1 MHKVI
6 RMTTSMFNLNEL
18 ERALN
23 DGYVIISATETHSA
37 NMGLII
43 YVLKKDK

>member
-6 RMTTSMFNLNEL
+6 RITTSMLNLYEL
-18 ERALN
+18 EHALN

>member
-6 RMTTSMFNLNEL
+6 RMTTGTYNLNEL
-18 ERALN
+18 EHALN
-23 DGYVIISATETHSA
+23 DGYVIISANETHSDII
-37 NMGLII
+37 GVII

>member
-6 RMTTSMFNLNEL
+6 RMTTGTYNSNEL
-18 ERALN
+18 EHALN

-43 YVLKKDK
+43 YVLKKDT

>member
-6 RMTTSMFNLNEL
+6 RITTSSFNSYEL
-18 ERALN
+18 EHALN
-23 DGYVIISATETHSA
+23 DGYIIISATETHSA

>member
-6 RMTTSMFNLNEL
+6 KITTSVFNSYEL
-18 ERALN
+18 EHALD

-37 NMGLII
+37 NMGLIV